1 MVLTFEFAD
10 EILKCVHS
18 NESYHEDPHKILFG
32 SLLEAIVATDAIYNY
47 ITESQKC
54 VNPINSQ

>member
-1 MVLTFEFAD
+1 MI
-10 EILKCVHS
+10 ILCHFFLLFLLAFG
-18 NESYHEDPHKILFG
+18 NTRFHEDPHKILFG